1 MLIGSDPITSG
12 RMSLETMRP
21 TPTWDA
27 DAHARTVEAFAEYA
41 DELSVIVWAGDWCPD
56 CRAVLPD
63 FSAALEA
70 AGVPDEAIREIAVD
84 RDKQGPAVDAYDV
97 EYIPTIVLERDGEEI
112 ARFVESED
120 QPPAQYL
127 AATLRGL

>member
-1 MLIGSDPITSG
+1 MP
-12 RMSLETMRP
+12 LETMRP

-27 DAHARTVEAFAEYA
+27 DAHAQTVETFAENA
-41 DELSVIVWAGDWCPD
+41 EELSVIIWAGDWCPD

-70 AGVPDEAIREIAVD
+70 AGIPEEAIREIEVD
-84 RDKQGPAVDAYDV
+84 RDKQGPEVDEYDV
-97 EYIPTIVLERDGEEI
+97 EYIPTIVLERDGAEVT
-112 ARFVESED
+112 RFVESEA

-127 AATLRGL
+127 AAKLRSE